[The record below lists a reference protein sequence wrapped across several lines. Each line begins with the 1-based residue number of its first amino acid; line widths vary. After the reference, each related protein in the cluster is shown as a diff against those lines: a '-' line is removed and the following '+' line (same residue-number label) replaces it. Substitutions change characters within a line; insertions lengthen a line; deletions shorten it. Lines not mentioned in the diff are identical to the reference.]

1 MFCGEIYYMKH
12 NELCK
17 LGSEWLKKYGCSIIS
32 IEPGSMEREIPDCI
46 GWKGAWCY
54 VIECK
59 TSYADFT
66 EDKKKLHRQIPEQ
79 GMGNVRL
86 YLALKGIIPKKELP
100 KKWGLLEL
108 NESGKIER
116 TKCFPSN
123 IVPGEYFF
131 HSNQNAEKLILLARL
146 RKMKTCFI

>member
-1 MFCGEIYYMKH
+1 MSGTAMFCGEIYYMKH

-59 TSYADFT
+59 TS
-66 EDKKKLHRQIPEQ
+66 LGRI
-79 GMGNVRL
+79 
-86 YLALKGIIPKKELP
+86 GI
-100 KKWGLLEL
+100 
-108 NESGKIER
+108 
-116 TKCFPSN
+116 
-123 IVPGEYFF
+123 
-131 HSNQNAEKLILLARL
+131 L
-146 RKMKTCFI
+146 RKYMESYASQREKEIRKMIAKHLKHEYAIVDEWISQH